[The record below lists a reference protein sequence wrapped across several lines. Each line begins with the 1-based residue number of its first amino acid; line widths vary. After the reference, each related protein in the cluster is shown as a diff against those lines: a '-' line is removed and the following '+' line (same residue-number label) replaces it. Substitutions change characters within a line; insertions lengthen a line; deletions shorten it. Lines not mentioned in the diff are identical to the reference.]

1 MERTTIIDKS
11 VKKTL
16 LISLYYH
23 FLNLSKEPPETSA
36 DESSAVL
43 NCTFTTTTRIQAS
56 SYLLINHHGSQN
68 KKFNLYS
75 YSLQQNTVTHQTPI

>member
-23 FLNLSKEPPETSA
+23 FLKEPLETSA